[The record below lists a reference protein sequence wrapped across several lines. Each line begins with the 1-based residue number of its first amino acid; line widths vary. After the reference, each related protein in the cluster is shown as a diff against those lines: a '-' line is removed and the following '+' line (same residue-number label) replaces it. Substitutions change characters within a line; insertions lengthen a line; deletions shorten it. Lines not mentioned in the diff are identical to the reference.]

1 MDILIVENDTSFAE
15 FVKKSI
21 QAWGYRAEQSG
32 SGKAALRRVQ
42 EKNFDLLLLDIGL
55 PDYRGY
61 ELIPRLRK
69 IQPGIGVITMTDHNY
84 KNLELRTREQN
95 IFFYMIKPFQTEE
108 LRVLLNHI
116 SQKYQK
122 QCAALC

>member
-15 FVKKSI
+15 FMKKSI

-32 SGKAALRRVQ
+32 RKAALKKAR

-61 ELIPRLRK
+61 ELIPRFRN

-84 KNLELRTREQN
+84 KNLELKTREQN
-95 IFFYMIKPFQTEE
+95 IFFYMIKPFHTEE

-122 QCAALC
+122 QCAALG

>member
-15 FVKKSI
+15 FMKKSI
-21 QAWGYRAEQSG
+21 QAWGYRAEKSG
-32 SGKAALRRVQ
+32 STKAALKRAQ
-42 EKNFDLLLLDIGL
+42 EKNFDLLLLNIGL
-55 PDYRGY
+55 PEYRGY
-61 ELIPRLRK
+61 ELIPLFRK
-69 IQPGIGVITMTDHNY
+69 IQPGIGVITMTDRNY

-108 LRVLLNHI
+108 LRVILNHI
-116 SQKYQK
+116 SQKYQT